1 MRVLT
6 ALVALA
12 ALPFAAGMAQGSN
25 PFSDPKNCGAHLNFS
40 DKAAAHRADAALPHG
55 GKHGVM
61 DRPCSSPV
69 PPPVEPPPV
78 VEPPVVEPPPACAV
92 SSLPVSGSLSIVGKV
107 RDAATG
113 TGLAGWCVQLFTDAG
128 SAIAES
134 DANGNYVFTNLA
146 DATYQVCE
154 AVQDGWLQTFP
165 TAAMGGVPCPTGLGW
180 SFPMFG
186 GNVSMVDFRNLKL

>member
-25 PFSDPKNCGAHLNFS
+25 AFSDPKNCGAHLNFS
-40 DKAAAHRADAALPHG
+40 DKAAARRADAALPHG

-61 DRPCSSPV
+61 DRPCGSPET
-69 PPPVEPPPV
+69 PPPPPPPAP
-78 VEPPVVEPPPACAV
+78 EPTPACAV
-92 SSLPVSGSLSIVGKV
+92 SALPATGPLSITGKV
-107 RDAATG
+107 KDANTG
-113 TGLAGWCVQLFTDAG
+113 VGLPNWCVQLFSEAG
-128 SAIAES
+128 SAVAQT
-134 DANGNYVFTNLA
+134 DAAGNYVFSGLP
-146 DATYQVCE
+146 DATHLVCE
-154 AVQDGWLQTFP
+154 VWQDGWQQTFP
-165 TAAMGGVPCPTGLGW
+165 TAAFGGVPCPTGLGW